1 MIELREVSR
10 IFESP
15 AGESLTVL
23 ENLSCSFE
31 AGLSVAIEGPSGSG
45 KSTLLGLLAGLDQPT
60 SGQVI
65 VAGHALG
72 SLGEA
77 GLSRFRAQNL
87 GFVFQAF
94 HLLQHFSALQ
104 NVVIAGEI
112 AGLQSPLKAAQ
123 EALARVGLERRM
135 GHLPGQ
141 LSGGECQRVA
151 IARAIVARPKIL
163 LCDEPTGSL
172 DRVNASKVFDLLL
185 ALHQDLG
192 STLVLVTH
200 DPHLADRL
208 DRQLLLEGGR
218 FVSGAA

>member
-10 IFESP
+10 VFESP
-15 AGESLTVL
+15 SGESLTVL
-23 ENLSCSFE
+23 ENLSCSFK

-60 SGQVI
+60 SGEVV
-65 VAGHALG
+65 VAGHNLG
-72 SLGEA
+72 NLSEA

-87 GFVFQAF
+87 GFVFQSF

-112 AGLQSPLKAAQ
+112 AGLPAPLKAAQ
-123 EALARVGLERRM
+123 EALARVGLEHRTD
-135 GHLPGQ
+135 HVPGQ

-151 IARAIVARPKIL
+151 IARAIVTRPKIL

-172 DRVNASKVFDLLL
+172 DRVNSSKVFELLL
-185 ALHQDLG
+185 ALHKDLG
-192 STLVLVTH
+192 TTLVLVTH

-208 DRQLLLEGGR
+208 DRQVFLEGGR
-218 FVSGAA
+218 FVNGAA